1 MSNVDH
7 IPHMKNDRIKWRNKW
22 RNTKK
27 KILSEICMEYT
38 LQTPE
43 PSIKG
48 IWDEIDIH
56 KHIGAS
62 YVIYNK

>member
-1 MSNVDH
+1 
-7 IPHMKNDRIKWRNKW
+7 
-22 RNTKK
+22 
-27 KILSEICMEYT
+27 MEYT